1 MPPRAAP
8 LYRER
13 RENFTIT
20 LHHHAS
26 SRFIDSSSRL
36 L

>member
-8 LYRER
+8 LYREW

-20 LHHHAS
+20 LHHAS
-26 SRFIDSSSRL
+26 LTHRRACCNF
-36 L
+36 